1 MPYQLLRDHVSR
13 DTVEAFE
20 ALLQGSR
27 NGVIVGAA
35 FVVLMK
41 RQRFIVNSCGDLA
54 KNPTLARGMVK
65 SLDDELRSMVE
76 ARTDSD
82 TTLG

>member
-1 MPYQLLRDHVSR
+1 MAYQLLKDHVSR

-20 ALLQGSR
+20 AMAEAAREGY
-27 NGVIVGAA
+27 IVGGA

-41 RQRFIVNSCGDLA
+41 RQRFIVNACGELS
-54 KNPTLARGMVK
+54 KNPTLARGMLQ

-76 ARTDSD
+76 QKIDKD
-82 TTLG
+82 TVL